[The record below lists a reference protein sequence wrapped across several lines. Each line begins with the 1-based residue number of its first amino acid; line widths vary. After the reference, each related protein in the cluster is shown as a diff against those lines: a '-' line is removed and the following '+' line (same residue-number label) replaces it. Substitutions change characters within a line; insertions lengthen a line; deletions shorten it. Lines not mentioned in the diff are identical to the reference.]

1 MIQLYEKA
9 GNYNFVLLMG
19 CDITVND
26 LVSKTN
32 PNCTTLRNVKMHA
45 AAVAGCTELV
55 IMVSPCH

>member
-1 MIQLYEKA
+1 MTQHYKKA

-32 PNCTTLRNVKMHA
+32 PNCTTLQNVKMHA
-45 AAVAGCTELV
+45 AAAGYTELV
-55 IMVSPCH
+55 IMASPCH